1 MPRAKAKKPGI
12 IFFLILTETTMPRSL
27 RSNALYLQF
36 LCFAVTWFTVFGA
49 VAFEL
54 KDTAGQSQRLADL
67 KGKWVVVNFW
77 ATWCAPCVKEIP
89 DIAEFA
95 KDQGDKVRVVGI
107 AVDWV
112 EGDKPTTADDRKI
125 KAFAKKVGHTYPLVL
140 GNDAT
145 EKFFGK
151 VKALPKTIVYGP
163 DGKVA
168 FEKTGPVTK
177 QLLARVV
184 AGEKI

>member
-1 MPRAKAKKPGI
+1 M
-12 IFFLILTETTMPRSL
+12 ILAPASQQ
-27 RSNALYLQF
+27 LYLR
-36 LCFAVTWFTVFGA
+36 LMCFAAVFFTA
-49 VAFEL
+49 LTTSAFDL
-54 KDTAGQSQRLADL
+54 KDTVGERQNLADL

-95 KDQGDKVRVVGI
+95 KAQGDRVRVVGV
-107 AVDWV
+107 ALDWH
-112 EGDKPTTADDRKI
+112 DSDRPTETDTRKI
-125 KAFAKKVGHTYPLVL
+125 KAFAKKVGHSYPLVL
-140 GNDAT
+140 GNTAA

-151 VKALPKTIVYGP
+151 VKGLPKTIVYAP

-177 QLLARVV
+177 ELLARIVG
-184 AGEKI
+184 GEKI

>member
-1 MPRAKAKKPGI
+1 MFHFQCHPPY
-12 IFFLILTETTMPRSL
+12 L
-27 RSNALYLQF
+27 RQLYLQ
-36 LCFAVTWFTVFGA
+36 LMSVAAICFTSFTVF
-49 VAFEL
+49 AFDL
-54 KDTAGQSQRLADL
+54 KDTTGQPQRLAEL

-95 KDQGDKVRVVGI
+95 KTQGDKVRVIGI
-107 AVDWV
+107 ALDWV
-112 EGDKPTTADDRKI
+112 EGDKATEADERKV
-125 KAFAKKVGHTYPLVL
+125 KAFARKVGHNYALVL
-140 GNDAT
+140 GNDAA

-151 VKALPKTIVYGP
+151 AKGLPKTIVYSP

-177 QLLARVV
+177 ELLARIVG
-184 AGEKI
+184 GEKI

>member
-1 MPRAKAKKPGI
+1 MPHLQRKD
-12 IFFLILTETTMPRSL
+12 PRV
-27 RSNALYLQF
+27 RQLYLQ
-36 LCFAVTWFTVFGA
+36 LMAVVMICFTSLTAFG
-49 VAFEL
+49 FDL
-54 KDTAGQSQRLADL
+54 KDTAGQPQRLAEL

-95 KDQGDKVRVVGI
+95 KSQGDKVRVIGV
-107 AVDWV
+107 ALDWV
-112 EGDKPTTADDRKI
+112 DGDKATEADERKV
-125 KAFAKKVGHTYPLVL
+125 KAFARKVGLSFPLVL

-151 VKALPKTIVYGP
+151 AKGLPKTIVYGP

-177 QLLARVV
+177 ELLARIVS
-184 AGEKI
+184 GEKI

>member
-1 MPRAKAKKPGI
+1 MSPLKHAHSHFRQ
-12 IFFLILTETTMPRSL
+12 
-27 RSNALYLQF
+27 LYLQMLYLVLMSF
-36 LCFAVTWFTVFGA
+36 VACGA
-49 VAFEL
+49 SAFEMR
-54 KDTAGQSQRLADL
+54 DTAGQVQRLAEL

-95 KDQGDKVRVVGI
+95 KTQGDKVRVIGV
-107 AVDWV
+107 ALDWV
-112 EGDKPTTADDRKI
+112 EGDKATEGDERKI
-125 KAFAKKVGHTYPLVL
+125 KAFAKKVGLNYPLVL
-140 GNDAT
+140 GNNAT

-151 VKALPKTIVYGP
+151 VKGLPKTIVYGP

-177 QLLARVV
+177 ELLARIVG
-184 AGEKI
+184 GEKI

>member
-1 MPRAKAKKPGI
+1 MR
-12 IFFLILTETTMPRSL
+12 FFLSASRIHLSL
-27 RSNALYLQF
+27 MYLALLAF
-36 LCFAVTWFTVFGA
+36 SAINVS
-49 VAFEL
+49 AFEL
-54 KDTAGQSQRLADL
+54 KDTTGQPQRLADL

-89 DIAEFA
+89 DIAAFA
-95 KDQGDKVRVVGI
+95 KNQGDKVRVVGV
-107 AVDWV
+107 ALDWID
-112 EGDKPTTADDRKI
+112 GDKPTEADDRKI

-140 GNDAT
+140 GNNAT

-151 VKALPKTIVYGP
+151 VKGLPKTIIYSP

-177 QLLARVV
+177 ELLASVV
-184 AGEKI
+184 RGEKI

>member
-1 MPRAKAKKPGI
+1 MSRPSTPQSLQRP
-12 IFFLILTETTMPRSL
+12 LLRSL
-27 RSNALYLQF
+27 YRQLV
-36 LCFAVTWFTVFGA
+36 CFAVILFTAFGA
-49 VAFEL
+49 FAFDL
-54 KDTAGQSQRLADL
+54 KDTAGQPQRLVDM

-95 KDQGDKVRVVGI
+95 RGQGDKVRVVGV
-107 AVDWV
+107 ALDWYD
-112 EGDKPTTADDRKI
+112 GDKPTEADDRKI
-125 KAFAKKVGHTYPLVL
+125 KAFAKKVGHSYPLAL
-140 GNDAT
+140 GSDAT

-151 VKALPKTIVYGP
+151 VKGLPKTIVYNP

-177 QLLARVV
+177 ELLARIVG
-184 AGEKI
+184 GEKI

>member
-1 MPRAKAKKPGI
+1 MSRI
-12 IFFLILTETTMPRSL
+12 QRC
-27 RSNALYLQF
+27 RALYLQF
-36 LCFAVTWFTVFGA
+36 LCLAVMSFTVMPA
-49 VAFEL
+49 SAFDL
-54 KDTAGQSQRLADL
+54 KDTAGQPQRLADL

-95 KDQGDKVRVVGI
+95 KEQGDKVRVVGI
-107 AVDWV
+107 ALDWV
-112 EGDKPTTADDRKI
+112 EGDKPTAADDRKI
-125 KAFAKKVGHTYPLVL
+125 KAFAKKVGHSYPLVL

-145 EKFFGK
+145 EKYFGK
-151 VKALPKTIVYGP
+151 VKGLPKTIIYGP

-177 QLLARVV
+177 QLLARVL
-184 AGEKI
+184 AGEKV

>member
-1 MPRAKAKKPGI
+1 MS
-12 IFFLILTETTMPRSL
+12 RSH
-27 RSNALYLQF
+27 RSFARYLQTIC
-36 LCFAVTWFTVFGA
+36 LAVTWFTVFA
-49 VAFEL
+49 AFAFDM
-54 KDTAGQSQRLADL
+54 KDTAGQPQRLTDL

-95 KDQGDKVRVVGI
+95 KGQGDNVRVIGI
-107 AVDWV
+107 ALDWV
-112 EGDKPTTADDRKI
+112 EGDKPTESDDRKI
-125 KAFAKKVGHTYPLVL
+125 KAFAKKVGHNYPLVL
-140 GNDAT
+140 GNNAT

-151 VKALPKTIVYGP
+151 VKGLPKTIVYSP

-177 QLLARVV
+177 ELLARIV

>member
-1 MPRAKAKKPGI
+1 MRR
-12 IFFLILTETTMPRSL
+12 FQYSSRLC
-27 RSNALYLQF
+27 LQF
-36 LCFAVTWFTVFGA
+36 MCLAVIALSGFTA
-49 VAFEL
+49 SAFEL
-54 KDTAGQSQRLADL
+54 KDTSGQSQRLADL

-95 KDQGDKVRVVGI
+95 KGRGDKVRVVGI
-107 AVDWV
+107 ALDWHD
-112 EGDKPTTADDRKI
+112 GDKPTEADDRKI
-125 KAFAKKVGHTYPLVL
+125 KAFAKKVGHSYPLVL
-140 GNDAT
+140 GNTAT

-151 VKALPKTIVYGP
+151 VKGLPKTIIFDP

-177 QLLARVV
+177 ELLARIVG
-184 AGEKI
+184 GEKI

>member
-1 MPRAKAKKPGI
+1 MSVAVI
-12 IFFLILTETTMPRSL
+12 
-27 RSNALYLQF
+27 
-36 LCFAVTWFTVFGA
+36 CFTSFTVF
-49 VAFEL
+49 AFDL
-54 KDTAGQSQRLADL
+54 KDTTGQPQRLAEL

-95 KDQGDKVRVVGI
+95 KTQGDKARVIGI
-107 AVDWV
+107 ALDWV
-112 EGDKPTTADDRKI
+112 EGDRATEADERKV
-125 KAFAKKVGHTYPLVL
+125 KAFARKVGHNYALVL
-140 GNDAT
+140 GNDAA

-151 VKALPKTIVYGP
+151 AKGLPKTIVYGP

-177 QLLARVV
+177 ELLARIVG
-184 AGEKI
+184 GEKI

>member
-1 MPRAKAKKPGI
+1 MFRFPYPSQQVRQ
-12 IFFLILTETTMPRSL
+12 
-27 RSNALYLQF
+27 LYLQ
-36 LCFAVTWFTVFGA
+36 LAVLIVFAFAGSTA
-49 VAFEL
+49 SAFEL
-54 KDTAGQSQRLADL
+54 KDTAGQPQRLAAL

-95 KDQGDKVRVVGI
+95 KGQGDKVRVLGI
-107 AVDWV
+107 ALDWFD
-112 EGDKPTTADDRKI
+112 GDKPTAADEGKI
-125 KAFAKKVGHTYPLVL
+125 KAFAKKVGHSYPLIL
-140 GNDAT
+140 GNDAST
-145 EKFFGK
+145 KFFGK
-151 VKALPKTIVYGP
+151 VKGLPTTIVYAP

-177 QLLARVV
+177 ELLARIV

>member
-1 MPRAKAKKPGI
+1 MS
-12 IFFLILTETTMPRSL
+12 RSL
-27 RSNALYLQF
+27 SSRALYLKL
-36 LCFAVTWFTVFGA
+36 LCFAVTWFTVFA
-49 VAFEL
+49 SAAFDL
-54 KDTAGQSQRLADL
+54 KDTGGQSQRLADL

-95 KDQGDKVRVVGI
+95 KDHGDKVRVVGI

-112 EGDKPTTADDRKI
+112 EGDKPTAADDRKI
-125 KAFAKKVGHTYPLVL
+125 KAFAKKVGHNYPLVL

-145 EKFFGK
+145 ERFFGK
-151 VKALPKTIVYGP
+151 VKGLPKTIVYGP
-163 DGKVA
+163 DGKVV

>member
-1 MPRAKAKKPGI
+1 MSRCQ
-12 IFFLILTETTMPRSL
+12 RS
-27 RSNALYLQF
+27 RALYLQL
-36 LCFAVTWFTVFGA
+36 LCIAVTWFTVLA
-49 VAFEL
+49 ADAFDL
-54 KDTAGQSQRLADL
+54 KDTAGQSQRLSDL

-95 KDQGDKVRVVGI
+95 KDQGEKVRVVGI
-107 AVDWV
+107 ALDWV
-112 EGDKPTTADDRKI
+112 EGDKPTAADDRKI

-140 GNDAT
+140 GNAAT

-151 VKALPKTIVYGP
+151 VKGLPKTIIYAP
-163 DGKVA
+163 DGKVV
-168 FEKTGPVTK
+168 FEKTGPVTR

>member
-1 MPRAKAKKPGI
+1 M
-12 IFFLILTETTMPRSL
+12 ILAPTSHQ
-27 RSNALYLQF
+27 LYLR
-36 LCFAVTWFTVFGA
+36 LMCFAAVFFAAVTA
-49 VAFEL
+49 SAFDL
-54 KDTAGQSQRLADL
+54 KDTGGGPQKLADL

-95 KDQGDKVRVVGI
+95 KAQGDKVRVVGV
-107 AVDWV
+107 ALDWYDA
-112 EGDKPTTADDRKI
+112 DKPTETDTRKI
-125 KAFAKKVGHTYPLVL
+125 KAFAKKVGHSYPLVL
-140 GNDAT
+140 GNAST

-151 VKALPKTIVYGP
+151 VKGLPKTIVYAP

-177 QLLARVV
+177 ELLTRIVG
-184 AGEKI
+184 GEKI

>member
-1 MPRAKAKKPGI
+1 M
-12 IFFLILTETTMPRSL
+12 ILAVISL
-27 RSNALYLQF
+27 GMVAAS
-36 LCFAVTWFTVFGA
+36 
-49 VAFEL
+49 AFEM
-54 KDTAGQSQRLADL
+54 KDTSGQPQRLAEL

-95 KDQGDKVRVVGI
+95 KIQGDKVRVLGVGL
-107 AVDWV
+107 DWV
-112 EGDKPTTADDRKI
+112 EGDKPTEGDERKI
-125 KAFAKKVGHTYPLVL
+125 KAFAKKVGHNYPLVL

-145 EKFFGK
+145 EKYFGK
-151 VKALPKTIVYGP
+151 VKGLPKTIVYNP
-163 DGKVA
+163 EGKVA

-177 QLLARVV
+177 ELLARII

>member
-1 MPRAKAKKPGI
+1 MRRFQYPSR
-12 IFFLILTETTMPRSL
+12 
-27 RSNALYLQF
+27 LYLQ
-36 LCFAVTWFTVFGA
+36 LMCFAVIALAGFTA
-49 VAFEL
+49 SAFEL
-54 KDTAGQSQRLADL
+54 TDTSGQPQRLADL

-89 DIAEFA
+89 DIAAFA
-95 KDQGDKVRVVGI
+95 KSQGDKVRVVGI
-107 AVDWV
+107 ALDWHD
-112 EGDKPTTADDRKI
+112 GNKPTEADDRKI

-140 GNDAT
+140 GNTAT

-151 VKALPKTIVYGP
+151 VKGLPKTMVFGP

-177 QLLARVV
+177 ELLARIVG
-184 AGEKI
+184 GEKI

>member
-1 MPRAKAKKPGI
+1 M
-12 IFFLILTETTMPRSL
+12 TS
-27 RSNALYLQF
+27 
-36 LCFAVTWFTVFGA
+36 VTA
-49 VAFEL
+49 SAFDL
-54 KDTAGQSQRLADL
+54 KDTDGQSQRLAQL

-95 KDQGDKVRVVGI
+95 NGKDTSGNGAGANGVRVIGI
-107 AVDWV
+107 ALDWFD
-112 EGDKPTTADDRKI
+112 GSKPTVAEEGKI
-125 KAFAKKVGHTYPLVL
+125 KAFAKKVGHRYPLVL

-151 VKALPKTIVYGP
+151 AKGLPRTIVYDPNGR
-163 DGKVA
+163 VA

-177 QLLARVV
+177 ELLTRVV

>member
-1 MPRAKAKKPGI
+1 MIRAL
-12 IFFLILTETTMPRSL
+12 FTRH
-27 RSNALYLQF
+27 LYLHYM
-36 LCFAVTWFTVFGA
+36 CFAAVFCTA
-49 VAFEL
+49 VSASAFDL
-54 KDTAGQSQRLADL
+54 KDTSGGSQKLADL

-95 KDQGDKVRVVGI
+95 KAQGDKVRVVGV
-107 AVDWV
+107 ALDWHDS
-112 EGDKPTTADDRKI
+112 DKPTETDTRKI
-125 KAFAKKVGHTYPLVL
+125 KAFAKKVGHNYPLVL
-140 GNDAT
+140 GNASA

-151 VKALPKTIVYGP
+151 VKGLPKTIVYAP

-177 QLLARVV
+177 ELLARIVG
-184 AGEKI
+184 GEKI

>member
-1 MPRAKAKKPGI
+1 MSRI
-12 IFFLILTETTMPRSL
+12 QRS
-27 RSNALYLQF
+27 RALYLQF
-36 LCFAVTWFTVFGA
+36 LCLAVMSFTA
-49 VAFEL
+49 LTASAFDL
-54 KDTAGQSQRLADL
+54 KDTVGQPQRLADL
-67 KGKWVVVNFW
+67 KGKWVLVNFW

-95 KDQGDKVRVVGI
+95 KEQGDKVRVVGI
-107 AVDWV
+107 ALDWV
-112 EGDKPTTADDRKI
+112 EGDKPTTVDDRKI
-125 KAFAKKVGHTYPLVL
+125 KAFAKKVGHSYPLVL

-151 VKALPKTIVYGP
+151 VKGLPKTIIYGP

-168 FEKTGPVTK
+168 FEKTGPVTR

>member
-1 MPRAKAKKPGI
+1 MFPYQRFRPN
-12 IFFLILTETTMPRSL
+12 FRQ
-27 RSNALYLQF
+27 LYLQIV
-36 LCFAVTWFTVFGA
+36 C
-49 VAFEL
+49 VALIACTAATASAFDL
-54 KDTAGQSQRLADL
+54 KDTAGQPQRLADF

-95 KDQGDKVRVVGI
+95 KGQGDKVRVIGI
-107 AVDWV
+107 ALDWYD
-112 EGDKPTTADDRKI
+112 GTNPNAADEVKI
-125 KAFAKKVGHTYPLVL
+125 KTFAKKVGHTYPLVL
-140 GNDAT
+140 GNNAT

-151 VKALPKTIVYGP
+151 VKGLPKTIVYDT

-177 QLLARVV
+177 ELLARII